1 MHFRPMP
8 FRMFHASA
16 VAQPSDAP
24 RRGCGCGPRGRDA
37 LEGAP
42 HHHWPGPGGD
52 DFAGGF
58 GVRRPLR
65 FLAWKLELSEPQ
77 VARFAAIINE
87 LKTERA
93 QAAVDD
99 RRALTLLAD
108 AVQGDAFDAAKAAEA
123 ATLRAQSEE
132 RLQKKVAA
140 SLEAMYTLLDPE
152 QRARL
157 AYLLRTGVLAM

>member
-1 MHFRPMP
+1 MCHGT
-8 FRMFHASA
+8 
-16 VAQPSDAP
+16 
-24 RRGCGCGPRGRDA
+24 RGQHECGC
-37 LEGAP
+37 AP
-42 HHHWPGPGGD
+42 QARHEQSAHHHYSPGE
-52 DFAGGF
+52 DFAAGF

-99 RRALTLLAD
+99 RRALTLLAE
-108 AVQGDAFDAAKAAEA
+108 AAGGETFDAARAAEA
-123 ATLRAQSEE
+123 TKLRVSSAT
-132 RLQKKVAA
+132 RLQQRVTDSLAA
-140 SLEAMYTLLDPE
+140 MHAVLEAE

-157 AYLLRTGVLAM
+157 ATLLQTGTLVM

>member
-1 MHFRPMP
+1 MCHGTRD
-8 FRMFHASA
+8 
-16 VAQPSDAP
+16 AQ
-24 RRGCGCGPRGRDA
+24 GCGCAPQARH
-37 LEGAP
+37 EHIP
-42 HHHWPGPGGD
+42 HHHYSPGD

-65 FLAWKLELSEPQ
+65 FLAWKLELTEPQ
-77 VARFAAIINE
+77 LARFAAVINE

-108 AVQGDAFDAAKAAEA
+108 AATADEFDLAKAAEA
-123 ATLRAQSEE
+123 AKLRTESAQ
-132 RLQKKVAA
+132 RLQQRITD
-140 SLEAMYTLLDPE
+140 SLAQMHAVLDGE

-157 AYLLRTGVLAM
+157 AYLLRTGTLVM